1 MEASC
6 DTYIEGR
13 GGGLLVF
20 MRLVEVLVI
29 RGFVGEK
36 LWNNLGVRH
45 RIVVKDCA
53 SRSEI
58 SEGR

>member
-13 GGGLLVF
+13 GEGLFVF

-29 RGFVGEK
+29 RGFGGEK
-36 LWNNLGVRH
+36 LWNNLGVA
-45 RIVVKDCA
+45 A
-53 SRSEI
+53 SHS
-58 SEGR
+58 SEGLCFKERNF